1 MKLEKEKCKKLRNCR
16 NSKGLSAKLI
26 KVDIDIACV
35 LAAAVVL
42 LHVNASFQAEPR
54 GANHGTASQEEQRE
68 DRMSGTTKTPEAETC
83 NPTPR

>member
-1 MKLEKEKCKKLRNCR
+1 M
-16 NSKGLSAKLI
+16 
-26 KVDIDIACV
+26 

-68 DRMSGTTKTPEAETC
+68 DRMSGTTRTPKETC
-83 NPTPR
+83 KPTDEPTNMTPRNAS